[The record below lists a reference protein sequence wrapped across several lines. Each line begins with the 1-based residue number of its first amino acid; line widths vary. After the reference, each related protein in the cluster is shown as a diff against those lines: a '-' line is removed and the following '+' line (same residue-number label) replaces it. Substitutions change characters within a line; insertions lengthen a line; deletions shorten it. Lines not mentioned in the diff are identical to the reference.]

1 MTLQDTAKV
10 MDIIKGAYPSWNA
23 TKNTALVWAQMFVD
37 DPVELVL
44 AAVKSYI
51 ASDTKG
57 FAPVVGQIKQIMTDL
72 QVEDMNE
79 QQAWSLVRKAI
90 GNGLYGCY
98 TEYAKLPP
106 ILQKVVGSPE
116 QLTEWAMLEQGLD
129 TVVASNVMRSY
140 RAALERERFERALPS
155 DVKMVLEGTVYK
167 KIGGAV

>member
-1 MTLQDTAKV
+1 MTVQDTGKV
-10 MDIIKGAYPSWNA
+10 MDILKGAYPNWTA
-23 TKNTALVWAQMFVD
+23 TKQTALVWAQMFVD

-57 FAPVVGQIKQIMTDL
+57 FAPVVGQIKQIMTNL
-72 QVEDMNE
+72 QTSDMNE
-79 QQAWSLVRKAI
+79 QEAWSLIRRAI
-90 GNGLYGCY
+90 ENGIYGCY
-98 TEYAKLPP
+98 VEFEKLPP

-140 RAALERERFERALPS
+140 RAELEREKFERALPN
-155 DVKMVLEGTVYK
+155 DVRKVLSGTVLK
-167 KIGGAV
+167 QIGGAL